1 MNITDSILL
10 LHTAILDNVLYPIAS
25 TSNLN
30 HKPASFLLL
39 LHNIMIALPFLTIL
53 LEPGNYLQN
62 DPWNKKKDFQR
73 SPFATACLK
82 TVRMKVWQVHLSE
95 PNITRDNIL
104 NH

>member
-39 LHNIMIALPFLTIL
+39 LHNIMIALPFFTIL

-62 DPWNKKKDFQR
+62 DPWNKKKG
-73 SPFATACLK
+73 
-82 TVRMKVWQVHLSE
+82 LSE
-95 PNITRDNIL
+95 VTICHSMSENSKNESMASSPLRT
-104 NH
+104 